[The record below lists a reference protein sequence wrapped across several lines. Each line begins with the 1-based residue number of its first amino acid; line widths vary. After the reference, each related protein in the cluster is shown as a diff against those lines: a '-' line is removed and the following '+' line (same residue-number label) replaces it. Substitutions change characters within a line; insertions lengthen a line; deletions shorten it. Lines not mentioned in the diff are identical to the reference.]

1 MAEFN
6 GKTALVT
13 GAGSGIGR
21 ATALAFAK
29 YGARVVVADLNQA
42 GGRETVEMI
51 HERFHGEAAFIGVD
65 ISDPGQVQA
74 MLAETVQTFG
84 SLHYACN
91 NAGVAGE
98 QGTTADYSLDDW
110 RRVIDTNLTGT
121 WLCMKYELPEI
132 LKAGGGAIV
141 NVSSILGQSG
151 FANAPAYTASKHGIL
166 GLTKTAALE
175 YATQNVR
182 INAVCPAVIET
193 PMIGPIREDAE
204 MLAAMKAMHPIN
216 RLGQPEE
223 VAEAI
228 VWLCADESSFV
239 VGEALLVD
247 GGYTAR

>member
-42 GGRETVEMI
+42 GGRETVKMVR
-51 HERFHGEAAFIGVD
+51 ERFNSEAIFIRVD
-65 ISDPGQVQA
+65 ISDPVQVQA

-84 SLHYACN
+84 GLNYACN

-98 QGTTADYSLDDW
+98 QGSTVDYAIEDW
-110 RRVIDTNLTGT
+110 RRVIDINLTGT

-151 FANAPAYTASKHGIL
+151 FANAPAYTASKHGII

-175 YATQNVR
+175 YAAQNVR

-193 PMIGPIREDAE
+193 PMIGPISEDAE
-204 MLAAMKAMHPIN
+204 MLAAMQAMHPIN

-247 GGYTAR
+247 GGYSAR